1 MRHTWLFSLVAL
13 LGVAGEVPFVWA
25 QEKPDKGGKA
35 APKYEVGI
43 HDHKTHAHSKKE
55 FDLSKTEHA
64 EELLVLLKDG
74 SVEELALVEPLQPM
88 KIVWDLGLWSVVIF
102 VLLLLILRKLAWGP
116 MLEGLQKREATIR
129 SAVEEAKLARAETQR
144 ISTQY
149 QAEMAAKMAEI
160 PKIMEEARR
169 DAENLK
175 EEMRAESAKNI
186 QTERQRL
193 RRELEIARDQVLQEL
208 FHKSAQLATLISAK
222 VISRTLTPAD
232 HEKLLQLALDELR
245 VSGQR
250 YREEFLKQ

>member
-1 MRHTWLFSLVAL
+1 MRQQAWLFGLAAVLGWTWCAASAL
-13 LGVAGEVPFVWA
+13 A
-25 QEKPDKGGKA
+25 QEKGGKKE
-35 APKYEVGI
+35 PPVFKGHY
-43 HDHKTHAHSKKE
+43 HDHVKNVHVEKE
-55 FDLSKTEHA
+55 FDMAKKEHQ
-64 EELLVLLKDG
+64 EELLHYIQDG
-74 SVEELALVEPLQPM
+74 SMEQLERVQPLQPIS
-88 KIVWDLGLWSVVIF
+88 IVWDLGLWSIVVF

-160 PKIMEEARR
+160 PKIMEDARR

-175 EEMRAESAKNI
+175 EEMRAESTKNI

-245 VSGQR
+245 ISAQR